1 MREPSPGR
9 RIVLLVEGKT
19 ERGDYRHQTLP
30 AFFHRWL
37 DPQLPKGRKVG
48 IHAVSMGG
56 SPSFLSDLP
65 QKVDD
70 YLSRGKANFV
80 IGLLDLYGL
89 PKAIDLSGCS
99 TTAER
104 VMAARQH
111 IQGLVPAR
119 LRPRFHQHFAV
130 HEIEAWLLAYPER
143 FPQNVRKQLKPR
155 PPEDVNMNEPPS
167 RYLKRLLGTKYM
179 KTVTARNTFLSPD
192 VDPQVAIDACP
203 HLRALTRTLWQ
214 VAQRLIR

>member
-1 MREPSPGR
+1 MREPASGR

-30 AFFHRWL
+30 RFLHRWL
-37 DPQLPKGRKVG
+37 DPQLPEGRKVG
-48 IHAVSMGG
+48 INAVSMGG

-89 PKAIDLSGCS
+89 PDAIDLSRCS

-104 VMAARQH
+104 VSAAREH
-111 IQGLVPAR
+111 IHRLVPAQFR
-119 LRPRFHQHFAV
+119 QRFHQHFAV

-143 FPQNVRKQLKPR
+143 FPQNARKQLKRR

-167 RYLKRLLGTKYM
+167 KYLKRLLGTKYM
-179 KTVTARNTFLSPD
+179 KTVTARNIFLSSD
-192 VDPQVAIDACP
+192 VDPQVAIEACP
-203 HLRALTRTLWQ
+203 NLKLLSRTLLE
-214 VAQRLIR
+214 VAKRLVR